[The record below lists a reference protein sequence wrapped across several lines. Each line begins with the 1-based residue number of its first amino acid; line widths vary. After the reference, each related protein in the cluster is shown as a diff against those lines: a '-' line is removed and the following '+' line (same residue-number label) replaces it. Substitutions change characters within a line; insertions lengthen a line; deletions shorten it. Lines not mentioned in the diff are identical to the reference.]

1 MFKLHKWS
9 RPRSKAHRDVPICT
23 VCNLQA
29 ASYNYSI
36 GKASTWVIDSGEVWG
51 SHVAIRYPR
60 ARLLGDCEY
69 ETISFDHDLG
79 GEDTGIK
86 VLNWMAWDCPDLRWP
101 KKIMIHSYNPVG
113 AQNLYNVATR
123 YAPAGTLIQ
132 RVSFA

>member
-1 MFKLHKWS
+1 MKLWIDDLREPPEGWDWAKTS
-9 RPRSKAHRDVPICT
+9 R
-23 VCNLQA
+23 
-29 ASYNYSI
+29 
-36 GKASTWVIDSGEVWG
+36 E
-51 SHVAIRYPR
+51 AI
-60 ARLLGDCEY
+60 ALLGDCEY

-86 VLNWMAWDCPDLRWP
+86 VLNWMAWDCPDLKWP